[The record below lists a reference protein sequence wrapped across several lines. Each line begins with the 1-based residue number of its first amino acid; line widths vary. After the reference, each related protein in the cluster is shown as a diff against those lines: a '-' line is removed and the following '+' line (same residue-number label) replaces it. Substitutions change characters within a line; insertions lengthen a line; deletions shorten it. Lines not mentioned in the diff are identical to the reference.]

1 MPHRFRLSAAL
12 VLALA
17 ACAQAQTAPA
27 LQFRLEP
34 EGYHAYQNGPPPPL
48 TLTLTLRNPSTAPV
62 TLTCRAL
69 GGPVLKRFT
78 EFLNGESLLR
88 DETVGE
94 LRPQAG
100 APVCR
105 RVGERLTLAPRTSY
119 TYARALGP
127 QKVGA
132 QVHYRSGW
140 NVSAAAGSG
149 WLRSGTVTALVVR
162 GNRPIP
168 TPNPQAYHDALDASR
183 ARWYSRSSRSSRP
196 DTLLSFELAD
206 ELSREAFLAELKK
219 RGLNLGA
226 IEIEVAPPARF
237 PTKPTLAHS
246 AAVTVAPEAQGYAF
260 TLKVTNKTDGP
271 LETYQSACDPL
282 AIERVSDGLRV
293 WQMGNGPCQTVGPLV
308 TVLQPGESTTRE
320 ARWDGQDSL
329 GRRVPPGQYRV
340 RLGLGQFVGEAVFT
354 VK

>member
-1 MPHRFRLSAAL
+1 MFRRLWLFAAFALEVAASTHAQSAP
-12 VLALA
+12 V
-17 ACAQAQTAPA
+17 
-27 LQFRLEP
+27 LQFRLDP
-34 EGYHAYQNGPPPPL
+34 EGYHAYQNDPPPPL
-48 TLTLTLRNPSTAPV
+48 TLTLTLRNPGPRPV
-62 TLTCRAL
+62 TVTCRAV

-78 EFLNGESLLR
+78 EFQDGESVLR

-127 QKVGA
+127 QTVGA

-149 WLRSGTVTALVVR
+149 WLRSGTVTALVVP
-162 GNRPIP
+162 GSRPIP
-168 TPNPQAYHDALDASR
+168 TPTPQAYQDALDASH
-183 ARWYSRSSRSSRP
+183 ARWYTRSSRSSRP
-196 DTLLSFELAD
+196 ETRLSFGLAD

-219 RGLNLGA
+219 RGLDPGRVD
-226 IEIEVAPPARF
+226 IEVAPPVQF
-237 PTKPTLAHS
+237 QKKPTLSHT
-246 AAVTVAPEAQGYAF
+246 AAVTVASEAQGYAF
-260 TLKVTNKTDGP
+260 TLKVTNRTGQP
-271 LETYQSACDPL
+271 LKVFQQYCELL
-282 AIERVSDGLRV
+282 AIERVSDGLRMWEV
-293 WQMGNGPCQTVGPLV
+293 GNGPCPAVGVAPI
-308 TVLQPGESTTRE
+308 TLQPSESTTRE
-320 ARWDGQDSL
+320 ARWDGKDSL
-329 GRRVPPGQYRV
+329 GRRVPPDQYRV